1 MTLPLEGILVA
12 DFSRVLAGPLATQ
25 TLADL
30 GARVVKVERPG
41 AGDDTRSWGPPWTE
55 NSAAYFESAN
65 RNKES
70 LTLNL
75 ADPGDLRLAR
85 ELARRADVMVEN
97 FRDGALVKHGLDFES
112 VSRDNP
118 GLVYC
123 SVTGFGSRG
132 GRDLAGYDFLV
143 QAMGGLM
150 SITGHPDGEPTKVG
164 VALVDVLTAKDA
176 TVGILAALA
185 TRARTGL
192 GQRVEVNLLSS
203 LLGSLVNQASSFLA
217 TGQSPG
223 RMGNAHPS
231 IAPYESLRCADG
243 AIAVACGNDGQFV
256 RLCSVL
262 GSPHLSADPRFATN
276 ANRVLNRAALV
287 ASLEEL
293 LATNTATH
301 WVTALTAAGL
311 PAGQVGDLASAF
323 ELASSLGLDPLVDV
337 GSQVPA
343 QVRNPIT
350 FSATPVTDYRP
361 PPRLGEHD
369 DDVRRWLTTSRQ
381 EDHS

>member
-1 MTLPLEGILVA
+1 
-12 DFSRVLAGPLATQ
+12 
-25 TLADL
+25 
-30 GARVVKVERPG
+30 
-41 AGDDTRSWGPPWTE
+41 
-55 NSAAYFESAN
+55 
-65 RNKES
+65 
-70 LTLNL
+70 
-75 ADPGDLRLAR
+75 
-85 ELARRADVMVEN
+85 
-97 FRDGALVKHGLDFES
+97 
-112 VSRDNP
+112 
-118 GLVYC
+118 
-123 SVTGFGSRG
+123 
-132 GRDLAGYDFLV
+132 
-143 QAMGGLM
+143 MGGLM

>member
-293 LATNTATH
+293 LATNTATY